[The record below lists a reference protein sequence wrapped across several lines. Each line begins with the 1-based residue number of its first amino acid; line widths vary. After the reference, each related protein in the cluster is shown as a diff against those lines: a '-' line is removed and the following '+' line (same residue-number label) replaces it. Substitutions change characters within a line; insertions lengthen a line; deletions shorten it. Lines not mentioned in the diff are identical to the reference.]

1 MLRTFFLY
9 VLLASLL
16 TAGCAPSN
24 MPEPLNT
31 PTVKPLA
38 TSISSLDGNW
48 RIKMKHSGGIMG
60 LSRSID
66 ITSDGT
72 YIVEDERASAPVM
85 RVLNADD
92 LSKLTR
98 QINSLEAVPSDMPDG
113 SGCADCFLYDL
124 EIQRNGEKITIQL
137 NDINLTDSGFE
148 ALVTY
153 LQSLINA
160 ALS

>member
-1 MLRTFFLY
+1 MLRTFFLS
-9 VLLASLL
+9 VLLVSLL

-24 MPEPLNT
+24 MPESLKT
-31 PTVKPLA
+31 PTSKPPA
-38 TSISSLDGNW
+38 TSIPSLDGGW

-85 RVLNADD
+85 RVLNAED
-92 LSKLTR
+92 LSTLNT
-98 QINSLEAVPSDMPDG
+98 QLAALGVVPVDMPDG

-124 EIQRNGEKITIQL
+124 EIERNGEKITIQL
-137 NDINLTDSGFE
+137 NDINLPDSGFE
-148 ALVTY
+148 PLVTY
-153 LQSLINA
+153 LKSLINA